1 MYTIELDI
9 SNVKVQLID
18 LMKQVGKNND
28 FEVFNH
34 GSDRLV
40 FKSDRGLNFSKLI
53 RELDQVCQVYDVT
66 YMDLLV

>member
-18 LMKQVGKNND
+18 LMKQIGKNND
-28 FEVFNH
+28 FEVFHH

-40 FKSDRGLNFSKLI
+40 FKSDRGLNYSKLI